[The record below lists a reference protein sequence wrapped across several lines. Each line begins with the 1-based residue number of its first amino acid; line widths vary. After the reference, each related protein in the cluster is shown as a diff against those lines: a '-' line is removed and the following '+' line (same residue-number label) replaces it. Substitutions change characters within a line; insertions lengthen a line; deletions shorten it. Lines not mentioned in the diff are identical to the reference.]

1 LKPGAHL
8 GGNWGSTFD
17 ELEALIKKLFLVK
30 YVIIIMAKM
39 VRINSYIIIN
49 SYIRIIKIKI
59 IRTLFLN

>member
-30 YVIIIMAKM
+30 YVIIIMAKI
-39 VRINSYIIIN
+39 V
-49 SYIRIIKIKI
+49 
-59 IRTLFLN
+59 LVQL